1 MFRRLARL
9 CFVLTVAGFLAIAP
23 RHSSASAQ
31 TLTPPPPPGSICNT
45 TGSGIFCR
53 GDVTSGGT
61 NQDTGISC
69 GTFELLATFSVTTT
83 YELWYNA
90 DGLATRGT
98 FHSNLSGTFINSVT
112 GSTITADAHQTE
124 TVNFSTP
131 GDLSTATRT
140 LTGAVSLSTGQG
152 FGLVT
157 HDVGKI
163 TLDGSGNLLFEGGPH
178 DQFDDFP
185 GFVNAVCSALA

>member
-69 GTFELLATFSVTTT
+69 GTFELLATFSATTT

-90 DGLATRGT
+90 GGLATKGT
-98 FHSNLSGTFINSVT
+98 FHTNAPATFINSVT
-112 GSTITADAHQTE
+112 AATITASIRQTE

-131 GDLSTATRT
+131 GDLSTVTRT
-140 LTGAVSLSTGQG
+140 VTGAATLSTGQG
-152 FGLVT
+152 FGLVAQ
-157 HDVGKI
+157 DVGRI
-163 TLDGSGNLLFEGGPH
+163 TFDASGNILFEGGPH
-178 DQFDDFP
+178 NQVDDFP